1 MLPIT
6 IRQAMLFMKARLL
19 NPGADTYKQMPAVS
33 IDSRT
38 MAPGQAFFAIVGE
51 KQDGHRFLPE
61 VAAGKPGA
69 VILSDTS
76 TLASGKSTALSTDR
90 IWEKNL
96 FDGNVTTPF
105 LQVSDTTKALQ
116 DLARE
121 IRIQWGGHLI
131 GITGS
136 MGKTTT
142 RHYAASLLEEVGP
155 VHSTSG
161 NFNNHIGLPLCLI
174 NLENNQRVSVME
186 LGMNHAGE
194 IRLLAGICLPDT
206 AVITNIAPV
215 HLEFFAGLEEIAAAK
230 AEILEELGPQGMF
243 IYNRDDELLSDLAG
257 RFKGRTRSFGFS
269 AAADVRISDL
279 EIRDIE
285 RTSFNLTIDYWKE
298 TVPIVLKSTG
308 KTGALNLAA
317 AVAAVLEHGLTP
329 TVLASVSSRLSVP
342 GKRGL
347 IFKTRGI
354 TVWDDSYNSNPAAL
368 ASLLESIKGLSG
380 FTRIVLVL
388 GDMLELGSQSAEL
401 HESCGRKAAE
411 SGADA
416 LFTVGKEA
424 LMISRG
430 AFIHGMPA
438 DNIFSFANSSKASE
452 PVRQFAGNGDLVI
465 VKGSRGVKMEKI
477 ISSLREE
484 T

>member
-6 IRQAMLFMKARLL
+6 VRQAMLCMKARLL
-19 NPGADTYKQMPAVS
+19 NPGADTGKPMPSVS

-38 MAPGQAFFAIVGE
+38 TAQGQAFFAIVGE
-51 KQDGHRFLPE
+51 KQNGHSFLPE
-61 VAAGKPGA
+61 VVAGKPGA

-76 TLASGKSTALSTDR
+76 ALASGKSISLSSDR
-90 IWEKNL
+90 IWNKNL
-96 FDGNVTTPF
+96 FDGNVITPF
-105 LQVSDTTKALQ
+105 LQVSDTTRALQ

-142 RHYAASLLEEVGP
+142 RHYAASLLEELVP

-161 NFNNHIGLPLCLI
+161 NFNNHIGLPLCLV
-174 NLENNQRVSVME
+174 NLENTHKVSVVE

-215 HLEFFAGLEEIAAAK
+215 HLEFFESLDKIAEAK
-230 AEILEELGPQGMF
+230 AEILEKLHPQGLF
-243 IYNRDDELLSDLAG
+243 VYNRDDELLSELAG
-257 RFKGRTRSFGFS
+257 GFKGSKRSFGFS
-269 AAADVRISDL
+269 ASADVKISGL
-279 EIRDIE
+279 EIKDINS
-285 RTSFNLTIDYWKE
+285 TSFNLTISAWKE
-298 TVPIVLKSTG
+298 TIPIVLRSTG
-308 KTGALNLAA
+308 KAGALNLAA

-329 TVLASVSSRLSVP
+329 EVLASVSSRVAVP
-342 GKRGL
+342 GKRGQ
-347 IFKTRGI
+347 IFTARGI
-354 TVWDDSYNSNPAAL
+354 TIWDDSYNSNPAAL
-368 ASLLESIKGLSG
+368 VSLLESIKGLSG
-380 FTRIVLVL
+380 FKRIVLVL
-388 GDMLELGSQSAEL
+388 GDMLELGAQSAKL

-416 LFTVGKEA
+416 LVTVGKEA

-430 AFIHGMPA
+430 AYSHGMPA
-438 DNIFSFANSSKASE
+438 DNIFSFASSSKASE
-452 PVRQFAGNGDLVI
+452 PVRNFTRDGDLVI

-484 T
+484 K